1 MLGRR
6 LASTFAVVIWLIF
19 LFFLSIPI
27 REDIAHTYYHHL
39 PSTEYLS
46 VLTTQFALPILGSN
60 EVLNPEHSIRFY
72 IVLGSHL
79 GGSTYDFSLFL
90 ENKRTTNSPRVSLLR
105 MVVLPSGYLRAL
117 PTRRIRFG
125 APIPLSLR
133 RSYVSFG
140 NWNSSWC
147 DRNHRD
153 GWSQSSCGSNWPFF
167 ENRCIHDR
175 THGRRLV

>member
-72 IVLGSHL
+72 LFWGLIWVVPLTIL
-79 GGSTYDFSLFL
+79 VFSWRIKEPLILLEFLFYAWLSYLPAICVLFL
-90 ENKRTTNSPRVSLLR
+90 LAAFGL
-105 MVVLPSGYLRAL
+105 VLPFLYL
-117 PTRRIRFG
+117 
-125 APIPLSLR
+125 
-133 RSYVSFG
+133 
-140 NWNSSWC
+140 
-147 DRNHRD
+147 
-153 GWSQSSCGSNWPFF
+153 
-167 ENRCIHDR
+167 
-175 THGRRLV
+175 